1 MSALA
6 NAVAPAL
13 APTLWRDAGGAV
25 AVKLAAESD
34 ADVLGAGV
42 HYSRWHFQHGPI
54 DLMIAADGTP
64 DALDA
69 ASQAAWQGF
78 TGLLAALVD
87 ALPMLRQPIL
97 PHAPLRVPPFQPC
110 TDLPSAHDR
119 PGVQGAV
126 AQRMLAACLPYA
138 QHIYITPM
146 AAVAGAVADTV
157 IQAFARQP
165 GIRRAF
171 VNNGGDIA
179 LHLTQGTQYR
189 VGLYDMGREDRPAL
203 DTDALFANDLDGT
216 FTVSAAS
223 SVRGIATSGWR
234 GRSFSLGIADSV
246 SVLAACSA
254 QADAA
259 ATVIANQVD
268 ADHTAIHRAPA
279 NTLKDDSDL
288 GDALVT
294 TQVGR
299 LPEALVQHA
308 LARGEHQA
316 RALLAAG
323 LIEGAALLLQ
333 GQRRVV
339 WAEQWT
345 KPAVQEQEPRQAAVS
360 ANAGMLSFA

>member
-6 NAVAPAL
+6 SAVAPAL

-25 AVKLAAESD
+25 AVKLDTELN

-42 HYSRWHFQHGPI
+42 HDSRWHFQHGPI

-87 ALPMLRQPIL
+87 ELPMLRQPIL
-97 PHAPLRVPPFQPC
+97 PHAPLRVLPFQPC
-110 TDLPSAHDR
+110 ADLPPMHDR

-138 QHIYITPM
+138 QHICITPM
-146 AAVAGAVADTV
+146 ATVAGAVADTV

-189 VGLYDMGREDRPAL
+189 VGLYDMGRENRRTLGA
-203 DTDALFANDLDGT
+203 DALCVNDLEGA

-268 ADHTAIHRAPA
+268 ADHPAIHRAPA
-279 NTLKDDSDL
+279 HTLKDDSDL
-288 GDALVT
+288 GAALVT
-294 TQVGR
+294 TRVGC
-299 LPEALVQHA
+299 LPDAVVQKALT
-308 LARGEHQA
+308 RGERQA

-345 KPAVQEQEPRQAAVS
+345 KSAAQEQEPRQAALP